1 MNKVLKVIL
10 IVVASAIITTAV
22 LILLASLIK
31 KNHHLPQRKINKVY
45 VGMPSADVRTLL
57 GKPYRTYSITNG
69 TFWWVYGSEWQW
81 YYFTVKFS
89 AASNVIG
96 FYDAD

>member
-10 IVVASAIITTAV
+10 IVAASAIITTAV
-22 LILLASLIK
+22 FILLGSLIK
-31 KNHHLPQRKINKVY
+31 KSHHLPQHKINKVY

>member
-10 IVVASAIITTAV
+10 IVVSSAIITTAV

-31 KNHHLPQRKINKVY
+31 KSHHLPQREINKVY

-57 GKPYRTYSITNG
+57 GNPYRTYSITNG